1 MDAVQATNG
10 ATTVTPTNTPTWWHQ
25 DEASG
30 RIDPALLAPDPEQ
43 PRKHMDE
50 AALEELTESVASVG
64 VREPITV
71 TPCDKAPWSTTDN
84 QHQGLPFLVVSGHRR
99 TRAAINAQLDS
110 VPIRV
115 RIYTSAQEHE
125 LDRSLL
131 NKNRADLT
139 ELEEGY
145 EIVRLKEKGLTLG
158 ELGKAFGCSVT
169 HLYNRMH
176 LTALH
181 PSLQEMLDP
190 ALPPKRRLPTTVGAA
205 LGSVKVPTVEE
216 LEGLHAS
223 FGDMTTQS
231 VEEVEYLDDTER
243 RLHVQLLFH
252 DVINARSLS
261 SVRAVALVKE
271 HALKLSAS
279 GTGRHPRVKRQEPA
293 RRRELFDTWLSSL
306 SDSPII
312 DWRPEE
318 WRRVFE
324 YVSYE
329 DLEEIIGN
337 VQDATGL
344 LIQIKKRLESIK
356 STKRP
361 TSEAV
366 KRALDS

>member
-1 MDAVQATNG
+1 MDAVHATNG
-10 ATTVTPTNTPTWWHQ
+10 ATMVTPQDTPSWWHE

-30 RIDPALLAPDPEQ
+30 RVNPTLLAPDPEQ
-43 PRKHMDE
+43 PRKHME
-50 AALEELTESVASVG
+50 ETALEELTESVASVG

-71 TPCDKAPWSTTDN
+71 TPCDKAPWSTVADE
-84 QHQGLPFLVVSGHRR
+84 HQGLPFLVVSGHRR
-99 TRAAINAQLDS
+99 TRAAINAHLDF

-115 RIYTSAQEHE
+115 RIYASAQEHE

-145 EIVRLKEKGLTLG
+145 EIVRLREKGLTFI
-158 ELGKAFGCSVT
+158 ELRRAFGCSMT

-190 ALPPKRRLPTTVGAA
+190 ALSPKRRLPTTVGAA

-216 LEGLHAS
+216 LKELHTS
-223 FGDMTTQS
+223 FGKMTTQS
-231 VEEVEYLDDTER
+231 AEGVDCLNDMER
-243 RLHVQLLFH
+243 RLHAQLLLH
-252 DVINARSLS
+252 DVIKARSLS

-271 HALKLSAS
+271 HVLKLSAS
-279 GTGRHPRVKRQEPA
+279 GAGRHSRVKHQEPA
-293 RRRELFDTWLSSL
+293 RRREQFDTWLSGL

-312 DWRPEE
+312 DWRPNE

-324 YVSYE
+324 YVPYE
-329 DLEEIIGN
+329 DLKEIIGK
-337 VQDATGL
+337 VQEANGL
-344 LIQIKKRLESIK
+344 LNQIKKRLESIK
-356 STKRP
+356 STKKP
-361 TSEAV
+361 TPEAV
-366 KRALDS
+366 RRVLK